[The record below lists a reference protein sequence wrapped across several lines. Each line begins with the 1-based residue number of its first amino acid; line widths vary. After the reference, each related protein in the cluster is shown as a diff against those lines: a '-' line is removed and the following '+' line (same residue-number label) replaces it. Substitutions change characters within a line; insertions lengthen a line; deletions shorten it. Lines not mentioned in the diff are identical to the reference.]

1 MKKLMTLCLA
11 LAMLLTFA
19 VGAMAEEP
27 MEITLAIWNADAS
40 LAGDDAMA
48 AIEEKLNIKIV
59 PVNITWDDYVQKIQ
73 LWSFSDSLPDVFVGP
88 FRTTATYSQWADQGV
103 IKAIPEDLSKYP
115 TLEAYLSGDAANEA
129 KLNGTLYCLPR
140 QTYPAQHWTTLDRLI
155 CYRWDLAQAAGI
167 TKEPETWDEFIAMM
181 EAIIAADPDGTGIG
195 GMTATVPTLVNGV
208 IMPYASP
215 LVMDGGA
222 GFKWVKDEDGLY
234 KPAYFVENMVAGF
247 QLARDMYDR
256 GVIEKDIVLNTG
268 DMASEKFLQGKSAAM
283 VISGGFENKFST
295 VGQYWKEVHGTEY
308 VDDVKILKL
317 MPDVNGNISYSAMA
331 SYAWSES
338 YINAKV
344 SDEKLDKILQL
355 WDYLLTDEG
364 AFTALYG
371 PEGVLYD
378 FDENGK
384 VVLKDE
390 NTVILEVYP
399 STDSLGILARWNPSS
414 YDTRFVAAAPASYIA
429 KNLEQVA
436 QAEKVVLPEYYPECT
451 QAFMKMGHDFA
462 LNVEDDF
469 LAIMTGE
476 EPVEE
481 MWAEIVAGYEADG
494 LNEVI
499 EMVNA
504 EVK

>member
-1 MKKLMTLCLA
+1 MKKLITLCLA
-11 LAMLLTFA
+11 IAMMLLLA

-27 MEITLAIWNADAS
+27 TEITIAIWNADAAF
-40 LAGDDAMA
+40 AGDDVLT
-48 AIEEKLNIKIV
+48 AIEDKLNIKIT
-59 PVNITWDDYVQKIQ
+59 PVNITWDDYVQKVQ
-73 LWSFSDSLPDVFVGP
+73 LWSFSDSLPDVFIGA

-129 KLNGTLYCLPR
+129 KLDGTLYCLPR
-140 QTYPAQHWTTLDRLI
+140 QTYPGQHWTTLDRLI

-167 TKEPETWDEFIAMM
+167 TKEPETWEEFIAMM
-181 EAIIAADPDGTGIG
+181 EAIIAADPDNTGIG
-195 GMTATVPTLVNGV
+195 GMTATVPSLVNGV

-222 GFKWVKDEDGLY
+222 GFKWVKAEDGQY
-234 KPAYFVENMVAGF
+234 KPAYFVEDMVAGF
-247 QLARDMYDR
+247 KLARDMYER
-256 GVIEKDIVLNTG
+256 GIIEKDIVLNTG

-283 VISGGFENKFST
+283 VISGGFENKFNT

-308 VDDVKILKL
+308 VDDVKIAKL
-317 MPDVNGNISYSAMA
+317 MPNVDGELSYYAAA

-344 SDEKLDKILQL
+344 DDAKLDKILQL

-364 AFTALYG
+364 AFLSIYG

-390 NTVILEVYP
+390 NAVLIEAYP
-399 STDSLGILARWNPSS
+399 STEALGVLARWNPSC
-414 YDTRFVAAAPASYIA
+414 YDSRFVAAAPASYIA
-429 KNLEQVA
+429 KNHEHVA
-436 QAEKVVLPEYYPECT
+436 QAENIVLPEFYPECT

-476 EPVEE
+476 EPVED

-499 EMVNA
+499 EQVNA